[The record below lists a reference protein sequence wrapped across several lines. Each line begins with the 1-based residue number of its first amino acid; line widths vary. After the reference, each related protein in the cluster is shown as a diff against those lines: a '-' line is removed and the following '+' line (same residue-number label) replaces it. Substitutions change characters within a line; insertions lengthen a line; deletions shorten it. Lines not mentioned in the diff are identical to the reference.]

1 MLKNKK
7 IILAIT
13 GSIAAYKSA
22 LLVRLLVK
30 AQAEVQVLMTEDA
43 QHFITPLTLATLSK
57 NPVLSAFEKQEDGV
71 WNNHVDLGLW
81 ADAIIFAPTTAHTLA
96 KCATAMAD
104 NLLIATYL
112 SARCPVFFAPA
123 MDLDMYQ
130 HPATQAN
137 LQKLESYGNYIIPS
151 ENGELASGLVGQGRM
166 AEPEHIVAYLESFF
180 NQDLPLKGKKA
191 LVTAGPTY
199 EAFDPVRF
207 IGNHSSGK
215 MGFAIAESLAEAG
228 AEVELVSG
236 PSQLHTKH
244 PNINLHR
251 VMSAQE
257 MYEKA
262 DSFFSGMDYTVLS
275 AAVADYRP
283 KVKSEQKMKKKEGDL
298 VIELERTVDIAKT
311 LGQRKK
317 KGQILVGFAME
328 TQNEIENAKRKLKS
342 KNLDLIVLNTLN
354 IPQAG
359 FQHDTNKVWLVGKNE
374 EIIDLPLKSKKEV
387 AQDIVEY
394 LIKPKN

>member
-7 IILAIT
+7 IILAVT

-22 LLVRLLVK
+22 MLVRLLVK
-30 AQAEVQVLMTEDA
+30 AEAEVQVLMTKDA
-43 QHFITPLTLATLSK
+43 QRFITPLTLATLSK
-57 NPVLSAFEKQEDGV
+57 NPVLSSFEKQDEGV

-81 ADAIIFAPTTAHTLA
+81 ADAIIFAPVTAHTLA
-96 KCATAMAD
+96 KCATAAAD
-104 NLLIATYL
+104 NLIIATYL

-137 LQKLESYGNYIIPS
+137 LQKLESYGNYIIQS
-151 ENGELASGLVGQGRM
+151 EEGELASGLVGQGRM
-166 AEPEHIVAYLESFF
+166 AEPEHILSYLEQFF
-180 NQDLPLKGKKA
+180 NKNLPLKGKKA

-228 AEVELVSG
+228 VEVELVSG
-236 PSQLHTKH
+236 PSQLSTNH
-244 PNINLHR
+244 PNINLHK

-262 DSFFSGMDYTVLS
+262 DSFFIEMDYTVLS

-283 KVKSEQKMKKKEGDL
+283 KVKFEQKMKKKEGDL
-298 VIELERTVDIAKT
+298 MLELERTIDIAKT
-311 LGQRKK
+311 LGQKK
-317 KGQILVGFAME
+317 KENQILVGFAME
-328 TQNEIENAKRKLKS
+328 TQNEIENAKRKLDS

-354 IPQAG
+354 TPKAG
-359 FQHDTNKVWLVGKNE
+359 FQHDTNKVWLIGKKE
-374 EIIDLPLKSKKEV
+374 EIIDLPLKTKKEV
-387 AQDIVEY
+387 ANDIVQY
-394 LIKPKN
+394 LLNLND